1 MRGSILGPLFVLC
14 STALLMP
21 HQSFRGVGRS
31 HRTAR
36 ANRRIASAANDEES
50 GEDLNELD
58 VLGLKDREAQILAEL
73 QSISAAKRSL
83 LRERTL
89 SIGIV
94 GFGKF
99 GQFLARRFLSQG
111 HTVTALSRA
120 PYSQEAKEL
129 GVPYFGGLAVS
140 DDDDLAQEERGPWRF
155 LAQEHLDVVVFAV
168 SIVSFE
174 QTIKSLP
181 LHLLAIQP
189 HGPRTH
195 RAGTASGSGGVLL
208 VDVLS
213 VKEHPRA
220 VLQQLAPPTCDVLC
234 THPMFGP
241 ESGSGSWQGLP
252 FVYERVQGRCANR
265 DCVERFLSIFETE
278 GCKME
283 EMCAEEHDR
292 DSANS
297 QFATHLV
304 GRLLEQLDL
313 KSTRIDTKG
322 FQRMLALK
330 DTVADDSFDLFYG
343 LYKYNP
349 NSIDTL
355 LLLRQALVGLE
366 MKLVK
371 LDKSDMGT
379 VGWKLQADATR
390 RTSKSNL
397 GAAIPEDL
405 ILLGNLTSA
414 ASNGSLI

>member
-1 MRGSILGPLFVLC
+1 MTSVMLGVWTITFVLM
-14 STALLMP
+14 SVTTALAPIPM
-21 HQSFRGVGRS
+21 
-31 HRTAR
+31 
-36 ANRRIASAANDEES
+36 RRRMAASRVMAGAGGDKEGKEVYK
-50 GEDLNELD
+50 LD
-58 VLGLKDREAQILAEL
+58 VLGLKDREASILAEL
-73 QSISAAKRSL
+73 ESISVAKRNL
-83 LRERTL
+83 LREQPL

-111 HTVTALSRA
+111 HAVTALSRS
-120 PYSQEAKEL
+120 PYSQEAKEM
-129 GVPYFGGLAVS
+129 GITYYGGLAG
-140 DDDDLAQEERGPWRF
+140 AEEDNSPLEESGPWRF
-155 LAQEHLDVVVFAV
+155 LAQQHLDVVVFAV

-181 LHLLAIQP
+181 LHLLGVEP
-189 HGPRTH
+189 YGPNSSSEFR
-195 RAGTASGSGGVLL
+195 RRKGEGVLL

-220 VLQQLAPPTCDVLC
+220 VLQQFAPPTCDVLC

-241 ESGSGSWQGLP
+241 ESGSGTWKDLP
-252 FVYERVQGRCANR
+252 FVYERVHGRCENR
-265 DCVERFLSIFETE
+265 DRIERFLSIFETE

-322 FQRMLALK
+322 FERMLALK
-330 DTVADDSFDLFYG
+330 DTVANDSFDLFYG

-355 LLLRQALVGLE
+355 LLLRQSLVGLE
-366 MKLVK
+366 MKLAK

-379 VGWKLQADATR
+379 VGWKLKVESQQF
-390 RTSKSNL
+390 KSDF
-397 GAAIPEDL
+397 DL
-405 ILLGNLTSA
+405 VPTKSFSESIS
-414 ASNGSLI
+414 IRDRVDD